1 MFVVDQHFS
10 KLMIHLLKKMLELF
24 SSESLVMKKSSVHSH
39 QILRNFPYSKLYK
52 IGLTLFTTIPTC
64 AHSPTPPTSC
74 TLHCEWFFLPVKQ
87 ARHTIFDLFLV
98 PKASAC
104 VRCPTCTLPDLQT
117 HESPGDTESRLP
129 ND

>member
-1 MFVVDQHFS
+1 MFVVDHFFY
-10 KLMIHLLKKMLELF
+10 KIMIHLLKKMFELS
-24 SSESLVMKKSSVHSH
+24 SSESLVMRKPSGHSR
-39 QILRNFPYSKLYK
+39 QILRNFPYSKLHK
-52 IGLTLFTTIPTC
+52 IGLTLLIPMC

-87 ARHTIFDLFLV
+87 ACHTIFNLFLV

-117 HESPGDTESRLP
+117 YESPGDTEPGLP